1 MVYSRTAIHVF
12 IDTVLNQLCYI
23 IV

>member
-1 MVYSRTAIHVF
+1 MVYSGTAIHVF